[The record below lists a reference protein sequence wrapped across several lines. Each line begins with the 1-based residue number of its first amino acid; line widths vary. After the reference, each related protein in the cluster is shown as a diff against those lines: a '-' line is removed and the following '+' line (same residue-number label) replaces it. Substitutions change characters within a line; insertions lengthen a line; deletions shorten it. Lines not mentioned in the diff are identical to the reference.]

1 MATFKYK
8 ALTKE
13 GMQIS
18 GVIQAS
24 DQYAAADQIRTTAP
38 VILSI
43 NKIRDK
49 GESFLTMDIGGGRIN
64 LKNLSILCS
73 QIAITLRAGVPIAKC
88 LEMIAGQTE
97 DKMLRRIFMQT
108 AEDVA
113 GGAGLAVSIRRNGP
127 KLPDTLVET
136 IRAGE
141 ESGNIER
148 SFSEMAQYYEKQYKT
163 QSKIKS
169 ALAYPIFVVCVAIV
183 VLVVVMVV
191 VIPTLTQ
198 TFAELGGDL
207 PVMTQMLI
215 STSEF
220 FSKYWV
226 FMVIAVLALVLVWRL
241 YTKTEKGQMVQGKM
255 QLHMPVLGKIHRMS
269 GAAEF
274 ANTMSMLLSS
284 GLNVDRAIG
293 ITAKTLNNAV
303 LREDTQSMISRI
315 EEGHPLG
322 ECIRSCNEYPRT
334 LQEMC
339 AMGEETGE
347 LDSSLKVIGEFYTNE
362 ADTATKDAL
371 AKLEPTML
379 VLLAIFAGFIVISI
393 YLPMFTMYNLM

>member
-1 MATFKYK
+1 MSTFKYK

-18 GVIQAS
+18 GVVQAS
-24 DQYAAADQIRTTAP
+24 DQYRAADQIRTTAP
-38 VILSI
+38 VILSLTPV
-43 NKIRDK
+43 REK
-49 GESFLTMDIGGGRIN
+49 GDSFWTRDIGGNRVN
-64 LKNLSILCS
+64 LKNLSILCN
-73 QIAITLRAGVPIAKC
+73 QIAITLRAGVPIARC
-88 LEMIAGQTE
+88 LDMIGGQTE
-97 DKMLRRIFMQT
+97 DKLLRKIFLKT

-113 GGAGLAVSIRRNGP
+113 GGAGLANSIRRNGP
-127 KLPDTLVET
+127 QLPATLIET

-148 SFSEMAQYYEKQYKT
+148 SFEEMAQYYEKQYKT

-169 ALAYPIFVVCVAIV
+169 ALSYPIFVVCVAIV
-183 VLVVVMVV
+183 VLIVVMVV

-198 TFAELGGDL
+198 TFAELGGEL
-207 PVMTQMLI
+207 PIMTQILI
-215 STSEF
+215 STS
-220 FSKYWV
+220 
-226 FMVIAVLALVLVWRL
+226 
-241 YTKTEKGQMVQGKM
+241 
-255 QLHMPVLGKIHRMS
+255 
-269 GAAEF
+269 EF

-284 GLNVDRAIG
+284 GLNVDRAID
-293 ITAKTLNNAV
+293 ITAKTLNNSV
-303 LREDTQSMISRI
+303 LRKETESMIARI

-322 ECIRSCNEYPRT
+322 ECIRDCKNYPRT

-347 LDSSLKVIGEFYTNE
+347 LDSSLKVIGDFYTNE

-379 VLLAIFAGFIVISI
+379 VLLAVFAGFIVISI

>member
-13 GMQIS
+13 GMQVS
-18 GVIQAS
+18 GVIQAP
-24 DQYAAADQIRTTAP
+24 DQYAAAEQIRAAAP

-43 NKIRDK
+43 NKVKEK
-49 GESFLTMDIGGGRIN
+49 GSSFLTADIGGNRIN
-64 LKNLSILCS
+64 LKNLSILCN

-88 LEMIAGQTE
+88 MEMIADQTE
-97 DKMLRRIFMQT
+97 DKTLRKIFMET

-113 GGAGLAVSIRRNGP
+113 GGAGLAASLRRNGP
-127 KLPDTLVET
+127 KLPATFIETL
-136 IRAGE
+136 RAGE

-148 SFSEMAQYYEKQYKT
+148 SFAEMAQYYEKQYKT
-163 QSKIKS
+163 QSKVKS

-183 VLVVVMVV
+183 VLIVVMVM
-191 VIPTLTQ
+191 VIPTLSE
-198 TFAELGGDL
+198 TFSELGGDL

-215 STSEF
+215 DTSEF
-220 FSKYWV
+220 FSKYWI
-226 FMVIAVLALVLVWRL
+226 FMVIAIVALVLAWKAYV
-241 YTKTEKGQMVQGKM
+241 KTENGAMTRGYL
-255 QLHMPVLGKIHRMS
+255 QLRMPVLGKIHRMT

-284 GLNVDRAIG
+284 GLNVDRAIA
-293 ITAKTLNNAV
+293 ITAKTLTNTV
-303 LREDTQSMISRI
+303 LQKDTEGMIARI
-315 EEGHPLG
+315 ESGRPLG
-322 ECIRSCNEYPRT
+322 ECIRECREYPRT

-362 ADTATKDAL
+362 ADVATKDAL

-379 VLLAIFAGFIVISI
+379 VLLAVFAGFIVISI